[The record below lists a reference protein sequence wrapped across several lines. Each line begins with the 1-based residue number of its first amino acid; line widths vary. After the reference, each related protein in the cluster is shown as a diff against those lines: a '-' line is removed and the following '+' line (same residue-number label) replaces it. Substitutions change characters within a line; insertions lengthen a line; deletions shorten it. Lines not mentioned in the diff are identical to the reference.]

1 MVEGLFEVVKRIYGI
16 TAKERK
22 DVETW
27 HPDVRFFDLFDANG
41 ELRGSFTSIC
51 TPAKTNAA
59 APGWTTVSAACARP
73 TARCKTGRLPD
84 LQLQPPAGRPAGAVH
99 P

>member
-27 HPDVRFFDLFDANG
+27 HPDVRFFDLFDVNG
-41 ELRGSFTSIC
+41 ELRGSFYLDLY
-51 TPAKTNAA
+51 
-59 APGWTTVSAACARP
+59 ARENKRGGAWMDDCVGSLRKADG
-73 TARCKTGRLPD
+73 TLQNRL
-84 LQLQPPAGRPAGAVH
+84 LT
-99 P
+99 